1 MRILLDECVDWRLL
15 RDLPSHDVKTVRQMG
30 WSETVNGA
38 LLTLAEQKFDVLV
51 TTDKNLSFQ
60 QNVARF
66 KIGVVV
72 LRAPLST
79 PAASSR
85 ARPDVAEDTSGREE
99 WRGSHA
105 FVARPHVIF
114 ACG

>member
-30 WSETVNGA
+30 WNETVNGA
-38 LLTLAEQKFDVLV
+38 LLTLAQQKFDVLV

-66 KIGVVV
+66 DIGVVV
-72 LRAPLST
+72 LRARS
-79 PAASSR
+79 
-85 ARPDVAEDTSGREE
+85 ARLRHLRELVPTLLKILPDVKSGEIHTLS
-99 WRGSHA
+99 WRD
-105 FVARPHVIF
+105 VT
-114 ACG
+114 

>member
-30 WSETVNGA
+30 WNETVNGA
-38 LLTLAEQKFDVLV
+38 LLTLAQQKFDVLV

-66 KIGVVV
+66 DIGVVV
-72 LRAPLST
+72 LRARS
-79 PAASSR
+79 
-85 ARPDVAEDTSGREE
+85 ARLRHLRELVPTLLKRLPDVKGGEIHTLS
-99 WRGSHA
+99 WRD
-105 FVARPHVIF
+105 VM
-114 ACG
+114 